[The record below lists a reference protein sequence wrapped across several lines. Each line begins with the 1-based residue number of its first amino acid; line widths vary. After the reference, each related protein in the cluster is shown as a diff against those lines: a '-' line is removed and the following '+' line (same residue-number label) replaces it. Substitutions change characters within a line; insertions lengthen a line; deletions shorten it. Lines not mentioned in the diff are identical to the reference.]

1 MTNLSLKEL
10 ITAVQGKFA
19 GDLNECLFKGVSI
32 DSRRIKAG
40 EIFFAIKGDR
50 FDGHAYIVD
59 ALDKGASGAVLEKI
73 PEVVQ
78 SSHLKEKPLIIVED
92 TITALGDL
100 ASFWRKKQ
108 AKETIAIGGSCGKTT
123 TKEMLANIL
132 SLSKNVLKTEGNLN
146 NHIGLP
152 LTMLRMRENH
162 DIGVFEVGVSKRGE
176 MRRLGEILSPDMALL
191 TNIGKA
197 HLADL
202 KNINVIA
209 REKMELFNSLKKE
222 GTMIINMDDLLIA
235 SMAGELKHR
244 RITYGTDKKADVVLK
259 SYVLKEYDGSDTEP
273 VKGTEFSVSVRGREC
288 KGRLNVLGK
297 PNLLNA
303 LSAIAAATALNIDS
317 EQIMEGLRH
326 FVPLK
331 GRMQVI
337 TLNNKIKII
346 DDTYNA
352 NPSSME
358 HSLKTLSQVK
368 GEGKR
373 LAVLG
378 DMLDLGDEAVR
389 AHRDIGKLVSALEV
403 DHLFLVGEYGAELA
417 KGAIEGGMD
426 LNRVKVTEKKEDVV
440 SELMDVIGEKDCILV
455 KGSRSMKMEAVVES
469 LKENLGI
476 SRETDEVA

>member
-1 MTNLSLKEL
+1 MNLSLKEL
-10 ITAVQGKFA
+10 ITAVQGEFA
-19 GDLNECLFKGVSI
+19 GDLNGCLFKGVSI
-32 DSRRIKAG
+32 DSRQIKAG
-40 EIFFAIKGDR
+40 EIFFALKGDR
-50 FDGHAYIVD
+50 FDGHDYIAD
-59 ALDKGASGAVLEKI
+59 ALGKGASGAVLEKI
-73 PEVVQ
+73 PEAIQ
-78 SSHLKEKPLIIVED
+78 SSHLKKKLLVVED

-132 SLSKNVLKTEGNLN
+132 TLSKNVLKTEGNLN

-152 LTMLRMRENH
+152 LTMLRMRGNH

-176 MRRLGEILSPDMALL
+176 MRRLGEILLPDKALL

-202 KNINVIA
+202 KNLGVVA
-209 REKMELFNSLKKE
+209 REKMELFRSLKKE
-222 GTMIINMDDLLIA
+222 GTMIINMDDPLIA
-235 SMAGELKHR
+235 SMSRELR
-244 RITYGTDKKADVVLK
+244 SGSITYGTDKNADVVLK
-259 SYVLKEYDGSDTEP
+259 SYVLNEYNGSHTEP
-273 VKGTEFSVSVRGREC
+273 AKGTEFLVSVRGREC

-303 LSAIAAATALNIDS
+303 LSAIAAATALNIDF

-337 TLNNKIKII
+337 TLNNGVKII

-358 HSLKTLSQVK
+358 HSLEALSQVK

-378 DMLDLGDEAVR
+378 DMLDLGDETVK

-403 DHLFLVGEYGAELA
+403 DQLFLVGEYGAEFA
-417 KGAIEGGMD
+417 KGAFQGGMD

-455 KGSRSMKMEAVVES
+455 KGSRGMKMEAVVES

-476 SRETDEVA
+476 SGGTDEVA